1 MPLISDSIGRVLG
14 KRYRLLSA
22 LGTGASAHVY
32 LAEDVS
38 LQRHVAVKVLQPGL
52 AADEAFLKRFRAE
65 ARSVASLNHPHVL
78 RVFDWGEDADGP
90 YLVLEYLGGGSLRDL
105 LDRGVRLTH
114 SQAAQLGTEVAQGL
128 AYAHVRGL
136 VHRDIKPANLLFDEE
151 GRVRVADF
159 GVARALAEAAWTEP
173 AGAMVGTARY
183 ISPEAAE
190 GKHVD
195 GRADVYSLALVLYEA
210 VTGTVPFVTDTTMGT
225 LAARIGQPL
234 PHDPLLGPLDDVLA
248 RAAAPDVS
256 ARLDAAGLSARL
268 GALASAL
275 PTPQPLPLVFA
286 HVERSAPIAGFQA
299 PKPDELTD
307 SGVAAAA
314 PTSVGTGTMVAG
326 VAGAPVGTRAGPGE
340 VFDAEPY
347 GNSAAAAAGGA
358 AGPRPPR
365 RRFGGIRRRTW
376 VIAAV
381 AVAAVLLAAGL
392 AVAFGTKVFTAS
404 HPTPAVANLTLA
416 QARTALAKVHM
427 TLAQGAPVKSITV
440 GSGDI
445 VSQSPKAGVSA
456 KEGTTVTVVVSDGP
470 PNVTVPNLANMTCAQ
485 AAAALQTAH
494 FKSVC
499 APGTYNNNI
508 AAGVL
513 DLWSIGSTQN
523 PTKAPYG
530 STITLV
536 PSLGHE
542 PATVPNIPTSYTFA
556 QAQAALQAVG
566 LTATQN
572 NAVQSHRAQRRR
584 DLDVAGQRGGGALR
598 LGGHGERVDRTA
610 DDDGAQR
617 DPGHGAAGDDRAAGR
632 RLERVG
638 GVGEPVAEGDRHAT
652 LHRFDRADRLVR
664 PADHALTMALPFDPS
679 CDLCEAARLSEWHH
693 EDDVCWVADCEVCG
707 VPMVVWKQHGPT
719 PPDVDIEHMVAQLT
733 RVADARFGPG
743 EWSVDRVMRQIPNH
757 FHAHGRDPNWWF
769 RLRGLR

>member
-52 AADEAFLKRFRAE
+52 ATDEAFLKRFRAE

-78 RVFDWGEDADGP
+78 RVFDWGDDADGP

-105 LDRGVRLTH
+105 LDRDIRLSH

-128 AYAHVRGL
+128 AYAHARGL

-183 ISPEAAE
+183 ISPEAAA
-190 GKHVD
+190 GKPVD

-234 PHDPLLGPLDDVLA
+234 PHDPALGPLDDVLA

-268 GALASAL
+268 GALAAAL
-275 PTPQPLPLVFA
+275 PTPAPLPLVFP
-286 HVERSAPIAGFQA
+286 HLEKSAPIAGFQA
-299 PKPDELTD
+299 PGVGELTD
-307 SGVAAAA
+307 TKIAAVGAATAVAA
-314 PTSVGTGTMVAG
+314 GGTMVA
-326 VAGAPVGTRAGPGE
+326 AGAPVGTKAGPGE
-340 VFDAEPY
+340 VFDAEAF
-347 GNSAAAAAGGA
+347 GRSKGGGGA
-358 AGPRPPR
+358 PMPPPAKR
-365 RRFGGIRRRTW
+365 RAWWRGRQTW
-376 VIAAV
+376 VIAGV
-381 AVAAVLLAAGL
+381 ALALVLLAAGL
-392 AVAFGTKVFTAS
+392 AVAFGTNVLTPS
-404 HPTPAVANLTLA
+404 HPTPTLANLTVA
-416 QARTALAKVHM
+416 QARTSLDKVHM
-427 TLAQGAPVKSITV
+427 NLAEGTLIKSITV

-445 VSQSPKAGVSA
+445 VSQNPKAGVSV

-470 PNVTVPNLANMTCAQ
+470 PNVTVPSLAGMTCPQ
-485 AAAALQTAH
+485 ASNALTAAH

-499 APGTYNNNI
+499 APGAYNNNVQ
-508 AAGVL
+508 AGVL
-513 DLWSIGSTQN
+513 SIWTIGSTQN

-542 PATVPNIPTSYTFA
+542 PATVPQIPQTYTFA

-572 NAVQSHRAQRRR
+572 NQNSTSVPSGDVISTAPASGAQAPYGSAVTVNVSTGPPTTTVPDVKGDSIQEATSAMQNAGLSVSGVSGDPSRKVVGTQPSIGSTVPTGSAVQ
-584 DLDVAGQRGGGALR
+584 LF
-598 LGGHGERVDRTA
+598 TY
-610 DDDGAQR
+610 
-617 DPGHGAAGDDRAAGR
+617 
-632 RLERVG
+632 
-638 GVGEPVAEGDRHAT
+638 
-652 LHRFDRADRLVR
+652 
-664 PADHALTMALPFDPS
+664 
-679 CDLCEAARLSEWHH
+679 
-693 EDDVCWVADCEVCG
+693 
-707 VPMVVWKQHGPT
+707 
-719 PPDVDIEHMVAQLT
+719 
-733 RVADARFGPG
+733 
-743 EWSVDRVMRQIPNH
+743 
-757 FHAHGRDPNWWF
+757 
-769 RLRGLR
+769 

>member
-78 RVFDWGEDADGP
+78 RVFDWGEENDEP

-105 LDRGVRLTH
+105 EDRGVKLSH
-114 SQAAQLGTEVAQGL
+114 AQAAQLGAEVAQGL
-128 AYAHVRGL
+128 AYAHLRGL

-151 GRVRVADF
+151 GRVRIADF

-190 GKHVD
+190 AKSVD
-195 GRADVYSLALVLYEA
+195 GKADVYSLSLVLYEA

-248 RAAAPDVS
+248 RAAAPDVT
-256 ARLDAAGLSARL
+256 ARLDAAGLGARL
-268 GALASAL
+268 GALAAAL
-275 PTPQPLPLVFA
+275 PTPAPLPLVFA

-299 PKPDELTD
+299 PGVGELTD
-307 SGVAAAA
+307 SGVTAVAAGGAISATAVA
-314 PTSVGTGTMVAG
+314 PSL
-326 VAGAPVGTRAGPGE
+326 AGAPVGTKAGPGE
-340 VFDAEPY
+340 IFDAEPH
-347 GNSAAAAAGGA
+347 GGA
-358 AGPRPPR
+358 ATAGGRGAPPR
-365 RRFGGIRRRTW
+365 RRGRSWGSGKTW
-376 VIAAV
+376 AIV
-381 AVAAVLLAAGL
+381 AGVVAAVLLAAGL
-392 AVAFGTKVFTAS
+392 VVAFGTNVLTAS
-404 HPTPAVANLTLA
+404 HPTPTLTSLTVA
-416 QARTALAKVHM
+416 QARTQLAKVHM
-427 TLAQGAPVKSITV
+427 DLAQGLPAKSISV
-440 GSGDI
+440 GAGDI
-445 VSQSPKAGVSA
+445 VSQTPKAGVSA

-470 PNVTVPNLANMTCAQ
+470 PNVTVPSLAGMTCAQ
-485 AAAALQTAH
+485 ATTALQAAH

-499 APGTYNNNI
+499 APGAYNNNV
-508 AAGVL
+508 ATGVL

-536 PSLGHE
+536 PSLGHQ
-542 PATVPNIPTSYTFA
+542 PATVPNIPTSYSFA

-572 NAVQSHRAQRRR
+572 NQSNPTVPQ
-584 DLDVAGQRGGGALR
+584 GQVISTTPAS
-598 LGGHGERVDRTA
+598 
-610 DDDGAQR
+610 GAQAPYGSAVTVNVSTGPPTVAVPNVQG
-617 DPGHGAAGDDRAAGR
+617 DTTQQATTVLQGAG
-632 RLERVG
+632 LSVS
-638 GVGEPVAEGDRHAT
+638 GVSGNPNNNVTGT
-652 LHRFDRADRLVR
+652 Q
-664 PADHALTMALPFDPS
+664 PS
-679 CDLCEAARLSEWHH
+679 IGST
-693 EDDVCWVADCEVCG
+693 
-707 VPMVVWKQHGPT
+707 VPTGSSV
-719 PPDVDIEHMVAQLT
+719 QLFT
-733 RVADARFGPG
+733 
-743 EWSVDRVMRQIPNH
+743 H
-757 FHAHGRDPNWWF
+757 
-769 RLRGLR
+769 

>member
-78 RVFDWGEDADGP
+78 RVFDWGQDNDEP

-105 LDRGVRLTH
+105 LDRDIRLSH
-114 SQAAQLGTEVAQGL
+114 AQAAVLGAEVAQGL

-136 VHRDIKPANLLFDEE
+136 VHRDVKPANLLFDEE
-151 GRVRVADF
+151 GRVRIADF

-190 GKHVD
+190 GKSVD

-210 VTGTVPFVTDTTMGT
+210 VTGTVPFVADTTMGT

-234 PHDPLLGPLDDVLA
+234 PHDPALGPLDDVLA

-268 GALASAL
+268 GALAAAL
-275 PTPQPLPLVFA
+275 PSPAPLPLVFP
-286 HVERSAPIAGFQA
+286 HLEKSAPIAGFQA
-299 PKPDELTD
+299 PGVGELTD
-307 SGVAAAA
+307 TKIAAVGTATAVAA
-314 PTSVGTGTMVAG
+314 GGTMVA
-326 VAGAPVGTRAGPGE
+326 AGAPVGTKAGPGE
-340 VFDAEPY
+340 VFDAEAF
-347 GNSAAAAAGGA
+347 GRSKGGGGA
-358 AGPRPPR
+358 PMPPPAKR
-365 RRFGGIRRRTW
+365 RGWWRSRRTW
-376 VIAAV
+376 VIAGV
-381 AVAAVLLAAGL
+381 ALALVLLAAGL
-392 AVAFGTKVFTAS
+392 AVAFGTNVLTPS
-404 HPTPAVANLTLA
+404 HPTPTLANLTVA
-416 QARTALAKVHM
+416 EARTSLDKVHM
-427 TLAQGAPVKSITV
+427 NLAEGTPIKSITV

-445 VSQSPKAGVSA
+445 VSQNPKAGVSV

-470 PNVTVPNLANMTCAQ
+470 PNVTVPSLAGMTCPQ
-485 AAAALQTAH
+485 ASNALTAAH

-499 APGTYNNNI
+499 APGAYNNNVQ
-508 AAGVL
+508 AGVL
-513 DLWSIGSTQN
+513 DIWTIGSTQN

-530 STITLV
+530 ATITLV

-542 PATVPNIPTSYTFA
+542 PATVPQIPQTYTFA

-572 NAVQSHRAQRRR
+572 NQSSPTVPSGDVISTTPASGAQAPYGSAVTVNVSTGPPTTTVPDVKGDSIQEATSAMQNAGLSVSGVSGDPSRKVVGTQPSIGSTVPTGSAVQ
-584 DLDVAGQRGGGALR
+584 LF
-598 LGGHGERVDRTA
+598 TY
-610 DDDGAQR
+610 
-617 DPGHGAAGDDRAAGR
+617 
-632 RLERVG
+632 
-638 GVGEPVAEGDRHAT
+638 
-652 LHRFDRADRLVR
+652 
-664 PADHALTMALPFDPS
+664 
-679 CDLCEAARLSEWHH
+679 
-693 EDDVCWVADCEVCG
+693 
-707 VPMVVWKQHGPT
+707 
-719 PPDVDIEHMVAQLT
+719 
-733 RVADARFGPG
+733 
-743 EWSVDRVMRQIPNH
+743 
-757 FHAHGRDPNWWF
+757 
-769 RLRGLR
+769 

>member
-22 LGTGASAHVY
+22 LGTGSSAHVY

-78 RVFDWGEDADGP
+78 RVFDWGEEDDEP

-114 SQAAQLGTEVAQGL
+114 AQAAQLGAEVAQGL

-136 VHRDIKPANLLFDEE
+136 VHRDVKPANLLFDEE
-151 GRVRVADF
+151 SRVRIADF

-225 LAARIGQPL
+225 LAARIGQTL
-234 PHDPLLGPLDDVLA
+234 PHDPALGPLDDVLA
-248 RAAAPDVS
+248 RAAAPDVN

-275 PTPQPLPLVFA
+275 PTPTPLPLVFA
-286 HVERSAPIAGFQA
+286 HVERSAPITGFHA
-299 PKPDELTD
+299 PNPDELTD
-307 SGVAAAA
+307 TGVAAA
-314 PTSVGTGTMVAG
+314 PTTSIGSGTMVAG
-326 VAGAPVGTRAGPGE
+326 VPGAPVGTRAGPGE
-340 VFDAEPY
+340 VFDAEPF
-347 GNSAAAAAGGA
+347 GNAATVAGE
-358 AGPRPPR
+358 PRPGSPTRR
-365 RRFGGIRRRTW
+365 RRFGGGPSRRTW
-376 VIAAV
+376 VIAAIAV
-381 AVAAVLLAAGL
+381 AVVLLAAGL
-392 AVAFGTKVFTAS
+392 GLAFGTNTFTPS
-404 HPTPAVANLTLA
+404 HPTPTLDNLSVA

-427 TLAQGAPVKSITV
+427 NLAQGTPVKSITV
-440 GSGDI
+440 GSGDV
-445 VSQSPKAGVSA
+445 VSQTPKAGVST

-470 PNVTVPNLANMTCAQ
+470 PNVSVPNLASMTCAQ
-485 AAAALQTAH
+485 AANALQAAH

-499 APGTYNNNI
+499 APGAYNNNV

-542 PATVPNIPTSYTFA
+542 PATVPNIPTSYSFA

-572 NAVQSHRAQRRR
+572 NESSATVPNGQVVSTAPASGASAPFGSAVTVNVSTGPPTTTVPNVNQDTVQQATTTLTS
-584 DLDVAGQRGGGALR
+584 AGLS
-598 LGGHGERVDRTA
+598 VS
-610 DDDGAQR
+610 
-617 DPGHGAAGDDRAAGR
+617 
-632 RLERVG
+632 
-638 GVGEPVAEGDRHAT
+638 GVSGN
-652 LHRFDRADRLVR
+652 
-664 PADHALTMALPFDPS
+664 PS
-679 CDLCEAARLSEWHH
+679 NKVIGTQPSI
-693 EDDVCWVADCEVCG
+693 G
-707 VPMVVWKQHGPT
+707 STVPTGSSV
-719 PPDVDIEHMVAQLT
+719 QLIT
-733 RVADARFGPG
+733 
-743 EWSVDRVMRQIPNH
+743 H
-757 FHAHGRDPNWWF
+757 
-769 RLRGLR
+769 